1 MYKQISTQLNS
12 IDITFATGHRNKTDT
27 HKDILTTVSFLYLIE
42 MLQNSME
49 GT

>member
-1 MYKQISTQLNS
+1 MYKQISTHLNS
-12 IDITFATGHRNKTDT
+12 TDITFVTEYRNKTDT
-27 HKDILTTVSFLYLIE
+27 HQDILTTVSFLYLIE